1 MLRNLSHSLGL
12 LLIFAAC
19 GVCDGPPKK
28 VSQAEALGAV
38 VSKVAPE
45 YPPIA
50 RQLHISGSVTIE
62 LTIAESGSVESTSA
76 VSGNPVLTKPAM
88 DTLKKWKFKPFT
100 ANGEPVKAQT
110 QISIDFRPN

>member
-1 MLRNLSHSLGL
+1 MLRILSKSLGL
-12 LLIFAAC
+12 LLICAAC

-28 VSQAEALGAV
+28 VTQAEALGAV
-38 VSKVAPE
+38 VTKVAPE

-50 RQLHISGSVTIE
+50 RQLHISGNVTIE
-62 LTIAESGSVESTSA
+62 VVIAESGSVDNVSA

-100 ANGEPVKAQT
+100 ANGAPVKAET
-110 QISIDFRPN
+110 QISIEFKP

>member
-1 MLRNLSHSLGL
+1 MLRSLFHSIGL
-12 LLIFAAC
+12 LLIFAAW

-28 VSQAEALGAV
+28 VTQAEALGAV
-38 VSKVAPE
+38 VTKVAPE
-45 YPPIA
+45 FPMIA

-62 LTIAESGSVESTSA
+62 LTIAENGSVESTSA

-100 ANGEPVKAQT
+100 ADGAPVKAQT
-110 QISIDFRPN
+110 RISVDFKP